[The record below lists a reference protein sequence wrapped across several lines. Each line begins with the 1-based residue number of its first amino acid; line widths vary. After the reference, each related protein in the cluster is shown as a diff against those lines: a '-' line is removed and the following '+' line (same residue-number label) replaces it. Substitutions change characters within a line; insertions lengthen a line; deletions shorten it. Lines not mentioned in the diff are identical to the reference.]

1 MHKKLLLAA
10 MLMFSAMSYANVT
23 AEISGVKFGMNY
35 AEASKQFETQFGLPI
50 AITPTQIAYKNKEY
64 MGLKFQDVV
73 FNFQKNQEGDTFLN
87 EARLTIKSSTRTQAQ
102 RWVEM
107 IAKKLKEKYP
117 GMTWDLED
125 DGTKFYKG
133 GTSPVNNS
141 YLFTVYM
148 YRFQGQ
154 YLAVLRYG
162 PLPYVK

>member
-1 MHKKLLLAA
+1 
-10 MLMFSAMSYANVT
+10 
-23 AEISGVKFGMNY
+23 
-35 AEASKQFETQFGLPI
+35 
-50 AITPTQIAYKNKEY
+50 

-73 FNFQKNQEGDTFLN
+73 FNFQKNQEGETFLN

-107 IAKKLKEKYP
+107 IAQKLKEKYP